1 MKTDSI
7 EELQYQQ
14 ALVRVKKI
22 KGFHTHLVVYM
33 IVNLMILIPNIQ
45 DLEQGESYFHWQ
57 NFTTLLFW
65 GIGLLAHA
73 LSTFMPNFIFGRN
86 WEEKKIRELM
96 EKEKS
101 EKWE

>member
-33 IVNLMILIPNIQ
+33 IVNLMILILNIQ

>member
-33 IVNLMILIPNIQ
+33 IVNLMILILNIQ

-96 EKEKS
+96 EQEKS